1 MGRRDSNSNTGSSLP
16 LGERVRAAVRGLAFD
31 FDFTIDIDRTRTQRR
46 LAALCVSL
54 LVGLVVTWLAVDL
67 FPYHTVNDDEGVYL
81 TQAAMLLEGKLFL
94 YPGELTEAVRPWF
107 FVVQETPSA
116 PGGVQL
122 YSKYSPAVPALFA
135 VGLAVGL
142 PNLVLGAIA
151 AISAALVY
159 ALAADTFDRT
169 TGVVAAGLLGLSPLF
184 LLTSSTFLAYAPT
197 TMLNLGFAVCYVRA
211 ARRDSSG
218 YAVVAGALVGT
229 AFFARPYTA
238 VLFALPFIAHSLW
251 ALATARRA
259 GTGWVVLRRYAAIA
273 LPGLAFVGLT
283 LAYNAV
289 VTGDPLTFP
298 YIAFAPR
305 DGIGFGERAILGYEV
320 VYTPAMGVE
329 TAAEALDLLVTQWGP
344 MGWLGT
350 VAAVVGLG
358 VTARRWWNHKTGR
371 NLRGSARRRH
381 HGLGGRDRAFTELSD
396 DALACV
402 VAGVFASVFLG
413 NAAFWGTHNGLRN
426 GLIDLL
432 GPFYH
437 FDALVPLAVFGAA
450 GVVAGARLL
459 RRLAHRRFSASE
471 ARGVVFSVLLVSAL
485 FAGGVTVGAVEDP
498 YDENR
503 LRTENLAATYEP
515 LLDAGFEQPPLTP
528 SVPGVDAGGLGGGDD
543 GLGIGG
549 GSAAAGNET
558 KALVFHPDPYG
569 DWSAHPFQ
577 ALRNDPGFDG
587 PVMYAID
594 GGAERDF
601 AVLDAT
607 NRTPYRFT
615 YRGTWTGAV
624 DPVEPELTRLDVL
637 AGERVD
643 ATTTL
648 GAPEGTNTASVRVE
662 TDEGYA
668 RYDATTAENLTVEWS
683 VSSAGVAVT
692 NRPLAAGPERLSVPP
707 GASEVDLVVTY
718 IGDFGETVTYRQTA
732 TVERSGDEVRVVW
745 PPETRVCR
753 LTTDCGSEREWVGPD
768 GDYLDGVSVETDA
781 RVA

>member
-1 MGRRDSNSNTGSSLP
+1 MGRRDSNTGGSLP

-31 FDFTIDIDRTRTQRR
+31 FDGTIDIDRTRTQRR

-94 YPGELTEAVRPWF
+94 YPGRLTEAVRPWF

-159 ALAADTFDRT
+159 ALAADAFDRT

-218 YAVVAGALVGT
+218 YAVVAGALVGA

-259 GTGWVVLRRYAAIA
+259 GTGWVVFRRYAAIA

-358 VTARRWWNHKTGR
+358 VTARRWWGHETGR

-402 VAGVFASVFLG
+402 VAGVFASVFVG

-528 SVPGVDAGGLGGGDD
+528 SVPGVDAGGLSGGDSGI
-543 GLGIGG
+543 GLGG
-549 GSAAAGNET
+549 GSAAPGNET

-594 GGAERDF
+594 GGAERDL

-692 NRPLAAGPERLSVPP
+692 NRPLATGPERLSVPA

>member
-1 MGRRDSNSNTGSSLP
+1 MGRRDSNTGDSLP
-16 LGERVRAAVRGLAFD
+16 LGGRVRAAVRGLAFG
-31 FDFTIDIDRTRTQRR
+31 FSIDVDRTRTRRR

-54 LVGLVVTWLAVDL
+54 LVGLVVTWFAVDL

-94 YPGELTEAVRPWF
+94 YPGPLTEAVRPWF

-135 VGLAVGL
+135 VGLAFGL

-151 AISAALVY
+151 AISAALVH
-159 ALAADTFDRT
+159 ALTADAFDRT

-218 YAVVAGALVGT
+218 YAVVAGALVGA

-259 GTGWVVLRRYAAIA
+259 GTGWVVFRRYAAVA

-320 VYTPAMGVE
+320 FYTPAMGVE
-329 TAAEALDLLVTQWGP
+329 TAVEALDMLATRWGP
-344 MGWLGT
+344 MGWFGT
-350 VAAVVGLG
+350 VAAVFGFG
-358 VTARRWWNHKTGR
+358 VTARRWWGHKTGR

-381 HGLGGRDRAFTELSD
+381 HGLGGRDRAFAELSD

-402 VAGVFASVFLG
+402 VAGVFASVFVG

-450 GVVAGARLL
+450 GIVAGARLL
-459 RRLAHRRFSASE
+459 SRLSHRRFSASE
-471 ARGVVFSVLLVSAL
+471 ARGVAFSVLLVSAL
-485 FAGGVTVGAVEDP
+485 VAGGVTVGAVEEP

-515 LLDAGFEQPPLTP
+515 LLDAGFEHPPLTP
-528 SVPGVDAGGLGGGDD
+528 SVPSVGTGGLGGGGGGI
-543 GLGIGG
+543 GLGGD
-549 GSAAAGNET
+549 STATGNET

-577 ALRNDPGFDG
+577 TLRNDPGFDG
-587 PVMYAID
+587 PVVYAID
-594 GGAERDF
+594 DGAEQDF

-624 DPVEPELTRLDVL
+624 DAVEPELTRLDVL
-637 AGERVD
+637 SGERVD

-648 GAPEGTNTASVRVE
+648 GAPEGTNTVSVRVE

-668 RYDATTAENLTVEWS
+668 RYDAAMAESLPVELSLTP
-683 VSSAGVAVT
+683 AGVAVT
-692 NRPLAAGPERLSVPP
+692 NHPLAFGPERLSIPP
-707 GASEVDLVVTY
+707 GASEVDLAVTY
-718 IGDFGETVTYRQTA
+718 VGDFGETVTYRQTV

-753 LTTDCGSEREWVGPD
+753 LTTDCGTEGEWVGPD

>member
-1 MGRRDSNSNTGSSLP
+1 MGRRDSNTGGSLP

-31 FDFTIDIDRTRTQRR
+31 FDGTIDIDRTRTQRR

-94 YPGELTEAVRPWF
+94 YPGRLTEAVRPWF

-159 ALAADTFDRT
+159 ALAADAFDRT

-211 ARRDSSG
+211 VRRDSSG
-218 YAVVAGALVGT
+218 YAVVAGALVGA

-259 GTGWVVLRRYAAIA
+259 GTGWVVFRRYAAIA

-358 VTARRWWNHKTGR
+358 VTARRWWGHETGR

-402 VAGVFASVFLG
+402 VAGVFASVFVG

-528 SVPGVDAGGLGGGDD
+528 SVPGVDAGGLSGGDSGI
-543 GLGIGG
+543 GLGG
-549 GSAAAGNET
+549 GSAAPGNET

-594 GGAERDF
+594 GGAERDL

-692 NRPLAAGPERLSVPP
+692 NRPLAAGPERLSVPA

>member
-1 MGRRDSNSNTGSSLP
+1 MGRRDSNTGGSLP

-31 FDFTIDIDRTRTQRR
+31 FDGTIDIDRTRTQRR

-94 YPGELTEAVRPWF
+94 YPGRLTEAVRPWF

-159 ALAADTFDRT
+159 ALAADAFDRT

-218 YAVVAGALVGT
+218 YAVVAGALVGA

-259 GTGWVVLRRYAAIA
+259 GTGWVVFRRYAAIA

-358 VTARRWWNHKTGR
+358 VTARRWWGHETGR

-402 VAGVFASVFLG
+402 VAGVFASVFVG

-528 SVPGVDAGGLGGGDD
+528 SVPGVDAGGLSGGDSGI
-543 GLGIGG
+543 GLGG
-549 GSAAAGNET
+549 GSAAPGNET

-594 GGAERDF
+594 GGAERDL

-637 AGERVD
+637 AAERVD

-692 NRPLAAGPERLSVPP
+692 NRPLATGPERLSVPA